1 MKQILF
7 IIVASLALI
16 GQANAQ
22 RCLPKM
28 QGIQLT
34 AGMTDGFYTRA
45 NRNETGYYFG
55 TALSSYTKGGN
66 KWVFGGEYLQ
76 KYNPYKN
83 TRIPTVQFTAEG
95 GYFRN
100 VLSDPGKTFFLSIGG
115 SALAGYETVN
125 WGKKTLFDGALLT
138 NKNAIIYGRILTLRL
153 ESYLSDQLV
162 LLLNARERCLWAST
176 TGHFHP
182 QLGIGIKYIIN

>member
-28 QGIQLT
+28 QGIQMT

-66 KWVFGGEYLQ
+66 KWIYGAEYLQ
-76 KYNPYKN
+76 KYNPYKD
-83 TRIPTVQFTAEG
+83 TRIPTVQLTAEG
-95 GYFRN
+95 GYYCN
-100 VLSDPGKTFFLSIGG
+100 VLSDPGKTFFLFIGE
-115 SALAGYETVN
+115 SVLAGYETVN

-138 NKNAIIYGRILTLRL
+138 NKDAVIYGGALTMEL
-153 ESYLSDQLV
+153 ESYLSDRLV
-162 LLLNARERCLWAST
+162 LLLNARERCLWGSST
-176 TGHFHP
+176 GRFHS
-182 QLGIGIKYIIN
+182 QLGLGIKYIFN